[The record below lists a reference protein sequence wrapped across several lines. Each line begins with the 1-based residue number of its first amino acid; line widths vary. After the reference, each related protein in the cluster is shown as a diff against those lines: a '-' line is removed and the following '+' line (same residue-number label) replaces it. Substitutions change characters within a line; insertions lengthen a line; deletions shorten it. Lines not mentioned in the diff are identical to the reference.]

1 MAPTPATPQEAVR
14 PLEVA
19 RPLPVS
25 ERPAAARTAPG
36 QRTAPWLAA
45 ALSMGAYCLALTL
58 YGSYPFGPRSR
69 AVNDLGNQFVPFHAR
84 LWDLL
89 HGTTGG
95 DLFFNWSSG
104 YGVPFLADFFTY
116 LMNPFSWLVGLFP
129 RALADLPVF
138 LVTLFSIGLAAALMT
153 VFLGRLRQGSGPLR
167 ALLSVG
173 YGLCAWV
180 LNDGFADPMWM
191 WGLVALPLTG
201 IAADWCL
208 RRTRWVAGTLLV
220 ALAWA
225 GNFYTA
231 AMATLAMALVL
242 VVRLLT
248 ATAMPWRARLRAL
261 ARAASMAPAGILL
274 AAPVLTVTLEAS
286 RAAQPAP
293 AVSYD
298 DRPAPLDQW
307 AQLLP
312 GGHPGAPVPNISI
325 GVLGLLLVAA
335 FPFVRAVPLRVR
347 VGWCALAA
355 GVAASFVQ
363 EPTILL
369 WHGFALPNGSP
380 YRAAFV
386 LSGILVM
393 IAWLALAHRPRP
405 RELAAGAAAV
415 ALLAWLSRDQGAVG
429 TDTWILVAGGGVP
442 ALLGLAALGMSR
454 TSRTRAAATAAL
466 TGTVLLCSAYTAL
479 SVTAA
484 RGAIAWF
491 QPKITFTGPSLTARD
506 GLLARADWPH
516 SRTDPGPHEFANN
529 DPLLIGGEGGSYY
542 SSFAPAV
549 TARTL
554 RGLGAGWYMRGRHTL
569 SFEDPVGRALMGVGS
584 YLSPVPE
591 QRARFTPHP
600 ARPAPLLTVR
610 DTLPRPAGKETVF
623 ARQERVLGAAVYEVP
638 ALTPTAGE
646 APLRDRAG
654 WLLPGERRPATG
666 ANGGATGAGANGTG
680 PDSGGANGT
689 GAGGTGAGATGAGAT
704 DAGATGAGATGAGT
718 TFTVRCTPGST
729 ALWYA
734 PWFSGEVS
742 GLGLRTTGAGS
753 QDVTANPLRILGR
766 VPADGTVAVRF
777 TGRGRQHLPERA
789 IGCLSGHRLAAAV
802 HALRA
807 RGPLELAAGGHRL
820 TARLRPGSKG
830 SAVLALP
837 AVPGWGCSVD
847 GGPLRAPHSFGGL
860 LAVPLG
866 PGATR
871 LSCSYLPPGLH
882 TGLAASGAA
891 TLAIAVVAVLG
902 TTRGR
907 RWLRLTTPR
916 RTPHDKP
923 TDL

>member
-1 MAPTPATPQEAVR
+1 MAPTPATPQEAVQ

-19 RPLPVS
+19 RPLPGS
-25 ERPAAARTAPG
+25 ERPAAARRTRGRLTAPS
-36 QRTAPWLAA
+36 LAA
-45 ALSMGAYCLALTL
+45 ALSMGAHCLALAL

-84 LWDLL
+84 LWDLM
-89 HGTTGG
+89 HGTAGG

-138 LVTLFSIGLAAALMT
+138 LVTLLSIGLGAALMT
-153 VFLGRLRQGSGPLR
+153 VFLGRLRQGSGLLR

-191 WGLVALPLTG
+191 WGLVALPLLG
-201 IAADWCL
+201 IAADGCL

-242 VVRLLT
+242 VMRLLT
-248 ATAMPWRARLRAL
+248 ASRMPWRDRLHAL
-261 ARAASMAPAGILL
+261 ARAVSMALTGILL
-274 AAPVLTVTLEAS
+274 AAPVLTVTLQAS

-298 DRPAPLDQW
+298 DPPTLLYQV

-312 GGHPGAPVPNISI
+312 GGHGEAPVPNISI
-325 GVLGLLLVAA
+325 GVPGLLLVAA

-347 VGWCALAA
+347 LGWYALAA
-355 GVAASFVQ
+355 AVAASFTW

-393 IAWLALAHRPRP
+393 ISWLALAHRPRP
-405 RELAAGAAAV
+405 RELAAGAALV
-415 ALLAWLSRDQGAVG
+415 ALLAWLCRDEGAVG
-429 TDTWILVAGGGVP
+429 TATWILVAGGG
-442 ALLGLAALGMSR
+442 ALTLLGLAALTMPHS
-454 TSRTRAAATAAL
+454 SRTRAAVRAAL

-479 SVTAA
+479 SVTEA
-484 RGAIAWF
+484 RDEIAWF
-491 QPKITFTGPSLTARD
+491 QPKITLAGPALTARD
-506 GLLARADWPH
+506 GLLARAGWPH
-516 SRTDPGPHEFANN
+516 LRTDPGPHEFANN

-542 SSFAPAV
+542 SSFVPAV

-554 RGLGAGWYMRGRHTL
+554 QGLGAGWYMKGRHTL

-584 YLSPVPE
+584 YLSPVP
-591 QRARFTPHP
+591 QRRTLFTPHP

-610 DTLPRPAGKETVF
+610 SALPRPVGEETVF
-623 ARQERVLGAAVYEVP
+623 ARQERVLGATVYQVP
-638 ALTPTAGE
+638 ALTPTGGA
-646 APLRDRAG
+646 APLPERGG
-654 WLLPGERRPATG
+654 WLLPAVRRPA
-666 ANGGATGAGANGTG
+666 ADPN
-680 PDSGGANGT
+680 
-689 GAGGTGAGATGAGAT
+689 
-704 DAGATGAGATGAGT
+704 GAGT
-718 TFTVRCTPGST
+718 TFSARCTPGST

-742 GLGLRTTGAGS
+742 GLGGHTTAIGS
-753 QDVTANPLRILGR
+753 HDVTANPVGTLGR
-766 VPADGTVAVRF
+766 VAADGTVSVRF
-777 TGRGRQHLPERA
+777 TGHGAQHVPARA
-789 IGCLSGHRLAAAV
+789 IGCLSGRKLTAAV
-802 HALRA
+802 SALRA
-807 RGPLELAAGGHRL
+807 RGPAQLSADGHRL
-820 TARLRPGSKG
+820 TARLRPGSGG

-837 AVPGWGCSVD
+837 AVAGWGCSVD
-847 GGPLRAPHSFGGL
+847 GGPLHEPHSFGGL

-866 PGATR
+866 RGARR

-891 TLAIAVVAVLG
+891 ALAIAAVAGFGAVP
-902 TTRGR
+902 GR
-907 RWLRLTTPR
+907 RRLHATTLF
-916 RTPHDKP
+916 TS
-923 TDL
+923 

>member
-14 PLEVA
+14 PRKVA
-19 RPLPVS
+19 RPHPPR
-25 ERPAAARTAPG
+25 ERPPAAHRPRGRPAAPWPAP
-36 QRTAPWLAA
+36 APWLAA
-45 ALSMGAYCLALTL
+45 ALSMGAYCLALAL

-84 LWDLL
+84 LWDLM
-89 HGTTGG
+89 HGTTSG

-138 LVTLFSIGLAAALMT
+138 LVTLLSIGLGAALMT
-153 VFLGRLRQGSGPLR
+153 VFLGRLHQGSGPLR

-191 WGLVALPLTG
+191 WGLVALPMLG

-242 VVRLLT
+242 AVRLLT
-248 ATAMPWRARLRAL
+248 ASRMAWRDRGEAL
-261 ARAASMAPAGILL
+261 ARAASMALTGILL
-274 AAPVLTVTLEAS
+274 AAPVLTVTLQAARS
-286 RAAQPAP
+286 AQPAP
-293 AVSYD
+293 PMPYD
-298 DRPAPLDQW
+298 DPPSPLDQW

-312 GGHPGAPVPNISI
+312 GGPAGTSAPHLSI
-325 GVLGLLLVAA
+325 GIPGLLLVAV
-335 FPFVRAVPLRVR
+335 FPFVRALPLRVR
-347 VGWCALAA
+347 LGWYGLAA
-355 GVAASFVQ
+355 AVAASFTW

-369 WHGFALPNGSP
+369 WHGFALPNGSL

-393 IAWLALAHRPRP
+393 IAWLAMAHHPRL
-405 RELAAGAAAV
+405 RELAAGAGLV
-415 ALLAWLSRDQGAVG
+415 ALLAWLCRDQAVVG
-429 TDTWILVAGGGVP
+429 TTTWILLAGAGTVT
-442 ALLGLAALGMSR
+442 LLGLAALTAPH
-454 TSRTRAAATAAL
+454 TSRTRAAVTAAL
-466 TGTVLLCSAYTAL
+466 TCTVVLGSAYTAL
-479 SVTAA
+479 SVTAV
-484 RGAIAWF
+484 RDGIDWF
-491 QPKITFTGPSLTARD
+491 QPKITLSGPSLAARD
-506 GLLARADWPH
+506 GLLARADWPR
-516 SRTDPGPHEFANN
+516 SRTDPGPHEFADN
-529 DPLLIGGEGGSYY
+529 DPLLLGGEGGSYY
-542 SSFAPAV
+542 SSFVPAA

-554 RGLGAGWYMRGRHTL
+554 QALGAGWYMKGRHTL
-569 SFEDPVGRALMGVGS
+569 SFEDPVGQALMGVGS
-584 YLSPVPE
+584 YLSPVP
-591 QRARFTPHP
+591 QRRALFVPRP

-610 DTLPRPAGKETVF
+610 RTLPPAAGEETVF

-638 ALTPTAGE
+638 ALTPTAGP
-646 APLRDRAG
+646 APVPERGG
-654 WLLPGERRPATG
+654 WLLPAARRP
-666 ANGGATGAGANGTG
+666 GTD
-680 PDSGGANGT
+680 PDS
-689 GAGGTGAGATGAGAT
+689 
-704 DAGATGAGATGAGT
+704 AGT
-718 TFTVRCTPGST
+718 TFTAHCTPGST

-742 GLGLRTTGAGS
+742 GLGGRSTGIGR
-753 QDVTANPLRILGR
+753 QDVTANPLRPLGP
-766 VPADGTVAVRF
+766 VPADGTVSVRF
-777 TGRGRQHLPERA
+777 LGKGPQHVPRQAL
-789 IGCLSGHRLAAAV
+789 GCLSGRKLTAAV

-807 RGPLELAAGGHRL
+807 RGPVALTTGGHRL
-820 TARLRPGSKG
+820 TARLHPGSRG

-847 GGPLRAPHSFGGL
+847 GGPRRAPDAFGGL

-866 PGATR
+866 AGAGR

-882 TGLAASGAA
+882 TGLAGSVAAALVVAAVAVSGA
-891 TLAIAVVAVLG
+891 V
-902 TTRGR
+902 RGR
-907 RWLRLTTPR
+907 RRVRRRPAPHPATAPQMRRITPQG
-916 RTPHDKP
+916 PVSEPPPGPGEKGCS
-923 TDL
+923 

>member
-36 QRTAPWLAA
+36 ERTAPWLAA

-138 LVTLFSIGLAAALMT
+138 LVTLFSIGLGAALMT

-248 ATAMPWRARLRAL
+248 ADAMPWRERLRAL
-261 ARAASMAPAGILL
+261 ARAASMATAGILL

-312 GGHPGAPVPNISI
+312 GGHPGTPVPNISI

-347 VGWCALAA
+347 LGWCALAA

-415 ALLAWLSRDQGAVG
+415 ALLAWLSRDRGAAG
-429 TDTWILVAGGGVP
+429 AGTWILVAGGGVP
-442 ALLGLAALGMSR
+442 ALLGLAALGGPR
-454 TSRTRAAATAAL
+454 TARTRAAATAAL
-466 TGTVLLCSAYTAL
+466 AVTVLLGSAYTAL
-479 SVTAA
+479 SASAA

-491 QPKITFTGPSLTARD
+491 QPKITFSGPSLTARD

-542 SSFAPAV
+542 SSFTPAV

-554 RGLGAGWYMRGRHTL
+554 RSLGAGWYMRGRHTL

-591 QRARFTPHP
+591 RRALFTPHP

-623 ARQERVLGAAVYEVP
+623 ARQERVLGSAVYEVP

-646 APLRDRAG
+646 APLRDRDG
-654 WLLPGERRPATG
+654 WLLP
-666 ANGGATGAGANGTG
+666 
-680 PDSGGANGT
+680 
-689 GAGGTGAGATGAGAT
+689 
-704 DAGATGAGATGAGT
+704 GAGT

-729 ALWYA
+729 VLWYA

-753 QDVTANPLRILGR
+753 RDVTANPLRILGR
-766 VPADGTVAVRF
+766 APADGTVAVRF

-789 IGCLSGHRLAAAV
+789 LGCLSGRRLAAAV

-847 GGPLRAPHSFGGL
+847 GGPLHAPYSFGGL
-860 LAVPLG
+860 AAVPLG

-891 TLAIAVVAVLG
+891 ALAIAGAAVSG

-907 RWLRLTTPR
+907 RWLRLTAPR

>member
-1 MAPTPATPQEAVR
+1 M
-14 PLEVA
+14 
-19 RPLPVS
+19 S
-25 ERPAAARTAPG
+25 ERPAAAHSAPG
-36 QRTAPWLAA
+36 RRTAPWLAA
-45 ALSMGAYCLALTL
+45 ALSMGAYCLALAL
-58 YGSYPFGPRSR
+58 YGSYPFGLHSR

-89 HGTTGG
+89 HGTTSG

-129 RALADLPVF
+129 RALTDLPVF
-138 LVTLFSIGLAAALMT
+138 LVTLFGIGLGAALMT
-153 VFLGRLRQGSGPLR
+153 VFLGRLREGSGPLR

-248 ATAMPWRARLRAL
+248 AAAMPWSARLRAL
-261 ARAASMAPAGILL
+261 ARAASMALTGILL
-274 AAPVLTVTLEAS
+274 AAPVLTVTLAAS

-298 DRPAPLDQW
+298 DRPSPLDQW
-307 AQLLP
+307 ARLLP
-312 GGHPGAPVPNISI
+312 GGHPEAPVPNISI

-335 FPFVRAVPLRVR
+335 FPFVRAVPLLVR
-347 VGWCALAA
+347 AGWCALAA

-393 IAWLALAHRPRP
+393 ISWLALAHRPRL

-415 ALLAWLSRDQGAVG
+415 ALLAWLCRDRGAVG
-429 TDTWILVAGGGVP
+429 TDTWILLAGGGVP
-442 ALLGLAALGMSR
+442 ALLGLAALGRSR
-454 TSRTRAAATAAL
+454 SSRTRAAALAVL
-466 TGTVLLCSAYTAL
+466 TGTVVLGSAYAAL
-479 SVTAA
+479 SATAA

-491 QPKITFTGPSLTARD
+491 QPKITFTGPSLTARE
-506 GLLARADWPH
+506 GLLARADWPR
-516 SRTDPGPHEFANN
+516 SRTDPGPHEFADN

-584 YLSPVPE
+584 YLSPVPGH
-591 QRARFTPHP
+591 RALFTPHP
-600 ARPAPLLTVR
+600 ALPAPLLTVR
-610 DTLPRPAGKETVF
+610 DALPRRPAGEETVF

-646 APLRDRAG
+646 APLRDRGG
-654 WLLPGERRPATG
+654 WLLPGAQRPGTVAD
-666 ANGGATGAGANGTG
+666 GAGAK
-680 PDSGGANGT
+680 
-689 GAGGTGAGATGAGAT
+689 GAGAKGAGTKGAGT
-704 DAGATGAGATGAGT
+704 KGAGTKGGAPDRAGAPGAGT

-729 ALWYA
+729 ALWYV

-742 GLGLRTTGAGS
+742 GLGRRTTGTGS
-753 QDVTANPLRILGR
+753 RDVTANPLRILGR

-777 TGRGRQHLPERA
+777 TGRGRQHVPERA
-789 IGCLSGHRLAAAV
+789 VGCLSGRKLTAAV

-807 RGPLELAAGGHRL
+807 RGPVELAAAGHRL

-847 GGPLRAPHSFGGL
+847 GGPLHAPHSFGGL
-860 LAVPLG
+860 PAVPLG

-871 LSCSYLPPGLH
+871 LSCSYLPPGLY

-891 TLAIAVVAVLG
+891 ALALAVVAASG

-907 RWLRLTTPR
+907 WRLRLTTPR
-916 RTPHDKP
+916 RTHHDKP